1 MTQHPAGDRARDRTL
16 WVDGDMLFQ
25 VDGPGVR
32 PGRLVKVRRPFALI
46 GRSAPCDVLL
56 DDPAV
61 NAQHMY
67 LHQDERGVFAVD
79 LATRSG
85 SRIHGED
92 RMVGWLQPGD
102 AVEIAGFRVELVRA
116 RAAQVPVRRRTEEP
130 PPQDEMLGD
139 SPRTDLPR
147 LTLDPRVDGERPWV
161 LGSEL
166 VFLGGSAACGIQV
179 RDPAVARAHCAIV
192 RSTAGAFLVDLADG
206 PTWVEDQPLRPSG
219 ALPLH
224 DGDLITLGS
233 TRFSLRIGERARE
246 VPRGDTLPAR
256 YQGVVAVRDPAELA
270 PIDPEALP
278 PETQNALLAWMMG
291 TMQGSQNEFQRAMIE
306 ALRGIQQDNAA
317 LLNAHLIR
325 LEKIDREL
333 VALRGELERR
343 GGGGPPARMVLV
355 PPDVAPLNIPR
366 NVPPRVPEADPSG
379 VQASTTW
386 LLQRVG
392 QLEAESRSTWKD
404 LLGRASTAP
413 KPDNDA
419 KQG

>member
-1 MTQHPAGDRARDRTL
+1 LTQRPAGEHARDETF

-25 VDGPGVR
+25 VEEIGVL

-46 GRSAPCDVLL
+46 GRSAPSDILL

-61 NAQHMY
+61 NGQHVY

-85 SRIHGED
+85 SRINGED
-92 RMVGWLQPGD
+92 RMVGWLRPGD
-102 AVEIAGFRVELVRA
+102 AIEVAGFRVELVRA
-116 RAAQVPVRRRTEEP
+116 RVANVPLRHRTEASP
-130 PPQDEMLGD
+130 SDDEMLRD
-139 SPRTDLPR
+139 SPRHDLPR
-147 LTLDPRVDGERPWV
+147 MTLDPRVAGERPWV

-166 VFLGGSAACGIQV
+166 VFLGSSAACGVRV

-192 RSTAGAFLVDLADG
+192 RAASGVFLVDLADG
-206 PTWVEDQPLRPSG
+206 PTWVEDQSPRPSG

-224 DGDLITLGS
+224 DGDFITLGN
-233 TRFSLRIGERARE
+233 TRFSVRIEPPSNATA
-246 VPRGDTLPAR
+246 VPTSDTLPAR
-256 YQGVVAVRDPAELA
+256 YNGVVELA
-270 PIDPEALP
+270 SIDPEALP

-291 TMQGSQNEFQRAMIE
+291 TIQGGQGE
-306 ALRGIQQDNAA
+306 ALRRQGEFQLAMTEALRSIQQDNAT
-317 LLNAHLIR
+317 LLNAHLSR

-333 VALRGELERR
+333 VALRAELERR
-343 GGGGPPARMVLV
+343 EGGPPARMVPV

-366 NVPPRVPEADPSG
+366 NVRAREADPPG
-379 VQASTTW
+379 VQASTSW

-404 LLGRASTAP
+404 FLGRAPSP
-413 KPDNDA
+413 KKSDA
-419 KQG
+419 TG